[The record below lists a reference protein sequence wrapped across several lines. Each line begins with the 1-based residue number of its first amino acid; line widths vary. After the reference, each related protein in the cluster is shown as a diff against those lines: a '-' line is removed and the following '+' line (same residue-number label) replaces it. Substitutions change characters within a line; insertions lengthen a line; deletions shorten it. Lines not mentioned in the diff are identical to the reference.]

1 MFNET
6 LVPIVSGFLDLLNP
20 EKNSWAQGFL
30 DGVKNVTDSVKGFVE
45 YLAGDGFYWVDWFV
59 KAFLTF
65 KAASFVIEMA
75 KAVKAVISLVL
86 AYGAL
91 FLAKMVDYG
100 QTLAIIGLYVKDF
113 IVAIAGVITAMWGY
127 VSAAVS
133 AALASLGIT

>member
-1 MFNET
+1 
-6 LVPIVSGFLDLLNP
+6 
-20 EKNSWAQGFL
+20 
-30 DGVKNVTDSVKGFVE
+30 
-45 YLAGDGFYWVDWFV
+45 
-59 KAFLTF
+59 
-65 KAASFVIEMA
+65 MA